1 MTGWNSLAL
10 ALAVAGAAGSLW
22 LSLGMNLE
30 ACPLCFYQ
38 RTFILA
44 VVGVLATGLL
54 TRARNSDLL
63 PGLAIPAAVG
73 GLGVALFHVYL
84 ELTGTLECPAGLL
97 GLGTAP
103 QQSLAVFLLLLGAL
117 LIPLARQ
124 RQEKDFGFAA
134 VTAALVLGAFFA
146 LGTIKSAPP
155 MKAAPTQPYE
165 KPLDVC
171 RPPYRAA

>member
-1 MTGWNSLAL
+1 
-10 ALAVAGAAGSLW
+10 
-22 LSLGMNLE
+22 MNLK
-30 ACPLCFYQ
+30 ACPLCLYQ
-38 RTFILA
+38 RAFILA

-84 ELTGTLECPAGLL
+84 ELIETLECPAGLL

-103 QQSLAVFLLLLGAL
+103 QQSLAIFVLLLGAL
-117 LIPLARQ
+117 LIPLARR

-134 VTAALVLGAFFA
+134 VSAALVLGAFFA

-155 MKAAPTQPYE
+155 MPPPPTQPYE

-171 RPPYRAA
+171 RPPYMPA